1 MESESHIILENLM
14 KRAFPDEGERRE
26 VRKKLDLDGIYSS
39 DELDYLNEQEL
50 LAYGFRRMQIRIY
63 FEERAKRRS

>member
-1 MESESHIILENLM
+1 M
-14 KRAFPDEGERRE
+14 KKAFPDEGERKE
-26 VRKKLDLDGIYSS
+26 VKKKLDLDGIYSS

-63 FEERAKRRS
+63 FEDRAKRRS